1 MRIAAVVSSAI
12 AAAALAAGYG
22 PAIASPREIPQAVL
36 ERAYDEAHG
45 RVVGVSY
52 TLKPME
58 VSEMGLEGP
67 RADGILCGVVAAPG
81 LIVIPGDIFPEPG
94 GDPRSTLA
102 PAEFEIH
109 IDKDTT
115 IEAKAVGLDRKL
127 NLAFLSFEPGENDAL
142 RPVRFPDTG
151 SLAIGDEVIVVGLLA
166 RKYDFAPALYRGS
179 INARVD
185 DPVTLLGVDIML
197 PDLAVGGLVLRS
209 DGSAA
214 GIVAKDLISENADLS
229 QVQGNFI
236 ALLANSG
243 QPPFRRP
250 GYAMVL
256 PHASFAERL
265 SAPPPVDLEIEL
277 KRAWLGIVMQALDK
291 DLIEYWGLPVS
302 GGIIIGNVVE
312 GSPARSAGIR
322 QGDIL
327 TRFGGEEIRITDN
340 SQLGDFRKRVER
352 MAAGEE
358 VAAQIYRDGK
368 PVDITI
374 QLGDAPTSAALAE
387 DYEDDDFGLTVREL
401 TMDVRQAMNLERDLQ
416 GVFIEGTEDSG
427 WADVAGLYPQDII
440 LAING
445 VRVASVADV
454 RDAIEDIKHRRDPEA
469 IFFVMRPPDT
479 LFLRVRTEFRAT
491 RSTVV
496 DGQ

>member
-1 MRIAAVVSSAI
+1 
-12 AAAALAAGYG
+12 
-22 PAIASPREIPQAVL
+22 
-36 ERAYDEAHG
+36 
-45 RVVGVSY
+45 
-52 TLKPME
+52 
-58 VSEMGLEGP
+58 
-67 RADGILCGVVAAPG
+67 
-81 LIVIPGDIFPEPG
+81 
-94 GDPRSTLA
+94 
-102 PAEFEIH
+102 
-109 IDKDTT
+109 
-115 IEAKAVGLDRKL
+115 
-127 NLAFLSFEPGENDAL
+127 
-142 RPVRFPDTG
+142 
-151 SLAIGDEVIVVGLLA
+151 
-166 RKYDFAPALYRGS
+166 
-179 INARVD
+179 
-185 DPVTLLGVDIML
+185 
-197 PDLAVGGLVLRS
+197 
-209 DGSAA
+209 
-214 GIVAKDLISENADLS
+214 
-229 QVQGNFI
+229 
-236 ALLANSG
+236 
-243 QPPFRRP
+243 
-250 GYAMVL
+250 
-256 PHASFAERL
+256 
-265 SAPPPVDLEIEL
+265 
-277 KRAWLGIVMQALDK
+277 MQALDK